1 MNAAKE
7 KRQEKAIVQAYHN
20 IIAEKSKDESTLRK
34 EKLQKFID
42 LKGKDALVLVMQ
54 EKQNGYIVCSEF
66 SWAYDAKEPEQLDNA
81 RILRAE
87 TLMEIYI
94 MQDDVFSKNA

>member
-1 MNAAKE
+1 MDH
-7 KRQEKAIVQAYHN
+7 KRE
-20 IIAEKSKDESTLRK
+20 
-34 EKLQKFID
+34 LQI
-42 LKGKDALVLVMQ
+42 LINEKGKDALVLVMQ
-54 EKQNGYIVCSEF
+54 EKRNGYIVCSEF

-94 MQDDVFSKNA
+94 MQDDVFSENA

>member
-1 MNAAKE
+1 M
-7 KRQEKAIVQAYHN
+7 QDQ
-20 IIAEKSKDESTLRK
+20 K
-34 EKLQKFID
+34 EKLQTLIND
-42 LKGKDALVLVMQ
+42 KGKDALVLVMQ

-66 SWAYDAKEPEQLDNA
+66 SWAYDAKEPEQLESA

-94 MQDDVFSKNA
+94 MQDDVFSENA

>member
-1 MNAAKE
+1 MDH
-7 KRQEKAIVQAYHN
+7 KRE
-20 IIAEKSKDESTLRK
+20 
-34 EKLQKFID
+34 LQI
-42 LKGKDALVLVMQ
+42 LINEKGKDALVLVMQ

-66 SWAYDAKEPEQLDNA
+66 SWSYDAKEPEQLDNA

-94 MQDDVFSKNA
+94 MQDDVFSENA

>member
-1 MNAAKE
+1 M
-7 KRQEKAIVQAYHN
+7 Q
-20 IIAEKSKDESTLRK
+20 DRK
-34 EKLQKFID
+34 EKLQTLINE
-42 LKGKDALVLVMQ
+42 KGKDALVLVMQ

-94 MQDDVFSKNA
+94 MQDDVFSENA